1 MKSRRQ
7 LEKILK
13 NNKPYL
19 KDTFKV
25 EEIGIFGSYARGEAT
40 KTSDVDILVK
50 FYDKIGW
57 EFVDLKEYLEEILDL
72 KVDLVTIKALKPQL
86 KDAIL
91 SEVVYA

>member
-50 FYDKIGW
+50 FSDKIGW
-57 EFVDLKEYLEEILDL
+57 EFVDLKEYLEEILGL

-86 KDAIL
+86 RDSIL
-91 SEVVYA
+91 NEVVYA